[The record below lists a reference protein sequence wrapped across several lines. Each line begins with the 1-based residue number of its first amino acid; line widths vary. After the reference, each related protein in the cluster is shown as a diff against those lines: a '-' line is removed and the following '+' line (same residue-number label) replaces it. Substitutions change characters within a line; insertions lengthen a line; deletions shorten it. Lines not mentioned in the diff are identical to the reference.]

1 MVHAILQT
9 LSPVLWSI
17 TVSII
22 LHALFITHSKM
33 VLLRKMF
40 RLLKAC
46 STKLRRKAKIFL
58 QVSYDIPQYPL
69 TGTMSSPLQIL
80 QGTNS
85 RSDMPMSNA
94 AMKQLGI
101 QPEVIRNIDK
111 HAVLP
116 LHDLHIGQQVMYQ
129 DSTNKH
135 WYPAVIDSLCPELRS
150 YKITTRDGITYRKT
164 QSHLK
169 PLHLR
174 IRPFYLIQVCHLQWH
189 NLPICSQ
196 WKLHSR
202 RSHKW
207 TMKCKYHQADQKG
220 TLSPQLSLSSKF
232 FKCLLSADLDIYNFY
247 SVFKHMQVAT
257 Q

>member
-80 QGTNS
+80 QGTNA

-135 WYPAVIDSLCPELRS
+135 WYLAVIDSLCPEPRS

-174 IRPFYLIQVCHLQWH
+174 IKTF
-189 NLPICSQ
+189 
-196 WKLHSR
+196 
-202 RSHKW
+202 
-207 TMKCKYHQADQKG
+207 
-220 TLSPQLSLSSKF
+220 LSNPSMSPPMAQST
-232 FKCLLSADLDIYNFY
+232 
-247 SVFKHMQVAT
+247 HMQPVKTALKKKSQVNNEMQVPSSRPKRDT
-257 Q
+257 KPPVKPVL